1 MKKTEIPD
9 LDSMHV
15 LVKRVGGWAIGSYPI
30 GLHPIPRPDNYVI
43 GSKRSW
49 LNLDANKRKDYEY
62 LAENTDKEVLE
73 EFKRLALEGERDGK
87 V

>member
-9 LDSMHV
+9 IDSTYV
-15 LVKRVGGWAIGSYPI
+15 LVKRVWGWGSL
-30 GLHPIPRPDNYVI
+30 GLEKYVI

-49 LNLDANKRKDYEY
+49 LNLDEHKRRDYEY